1 MNFRKL
7 KIFYETA
14 TSLNMTE
21 VGRKLYISQPS
32 VSQAIKEIEIETGAR
47 LFDRIGKR
55 LYLTYEGELYLKYV
69 NRVLNLHNEALTLLN
84 DCKNNIKGR
93 IRIGASTTIGS
104 CFLPKIIKEFLDEN
118 KNIDIVI
125 TIGNSEEVENKLL
138 NNEVDIGFIEG
149 NVLSKELIVDY
160 SWKDE
165 LVFIGFKG
173 ANEKNE
179 YDLLNRFIMRE
190 KGSGTRQII
199 ENYLNSKNIDYKI
212 SMELGNVEAIIQLV
226 EVGLGISCVPFRAV
240 SSKLEKGDIEVL
252 NIINEE
258 NIKRDFK
265 LIYHQDKFLS
275 ETICSFIKKSKEFE

>member
-7 KIFYETA
+7 RIFYETA

-32 VSQAIKEIEIETGAR
+32 VSQAIKEIETETGAR
-47 LFDRIGKR
+47 LFDRIGKK

-104 CFLPKIIKEFLDEN
+104 CFLPEIIKEFLDEN

-149 NVLSKELIVDY
+149 NVLSKELLVDY

-173 ANEKNE
+173 ANEKDR

-212 SMELGNVEAIIQLV
+212 SMELGNVEAIIKLV

-240 SSKLEKGDIEVL
+240 SSKLEKGDVEVL